1 MKTIRRTV
9 LLLGCLLHLSWM
21 WASAPGVTICYHPA
35 SKGMYVGSPSI
46 CIMSN
51 GDYIATHDL
60 FANSQ
65 TEYNTEVYKSEDRG
79 LTWERQSVVKG
90 QFWSSVFCISDTLY
104 LIGTDREYGNLVV
117 RRSTDGKSWTTPS
130 DSHHGLLA
138 EGEYHSAPSPVV
150 VHQGKI
156 WKAIEYAKAPA
167 TTWPMRYSAMMI
179 SVPVGADLLEA
190 ANWTR
195 SVNLHAMPHLKEK
208 VYGWL
213 DGNAVVGPDGNMVDV
228 MRATSRYGA
237 SG

>member
-1 MKTIRRTV
+1 
-9 LLLGCLLHLSWM
+9 
-21 WASAPGVTICYHPA
+21 
-35 SKGMYVGSPSI
+35 MYVGSPSI

-79 LTWERQSVVKG
+79 LTWKRQSVVKG

-138 EGEYHSAPSPVV
+138 ESEYHS
-150 VHQGKI
+150 
-156 WKAIEYAKAPA
+156 
-167 TTWPMRYSAMMI
+167 
-179 SVPVGADLLEA
+179 VPL
-190 ANWTR
+190 
-195 SVNLHAMPHLKEK
+195 
-208 VYGWL
+208 
-213 DGNAVVGPDGNMVDV
+213 
-228 MRATSRYGA
+228 SRGGA
-237 SG
+237 SGKDMEGHRICQSTRYYMAHAV

>member
-150 VHQGKI
+150 VHQ
-156 WKAIEYAKAPA
+156 
-167 TTWPMRYSAMMI
+167 
-179 SVPVGADLLEA
+179 
-190 ANWTR
+190 
-195 SVNLHAMPHLKEK
+195 
-208 VYGWL
+208 
-213 DGNAVVGPDGNMVDV
+213 
-228 MRATSRYGA
+228 
-237 SG
+237 